1 MVASTVNNE
10 HLYTLE
16 NGKMVLNRKRFSQY
30 TSGQREIKQMDDA
43 IFFDYVNFLLRQQDV
58 NATEGIKDA
67 IETTKKAK
75 DIKTYSEFVKVS
87 KTVMTTLLIG
97 GIAFL
102 GVVIP
107 VYAYVF
113 RKDVVKSTINYQLFP
128 LTFYLVVLFGFYVF
142 LYLNMNTLVKK
153 IMTLL

>member
-10 HLYTLE
+10 PLYTLE
-16 NGKMVLNRKRFSQY
+16 KGKMVLNRKLFSQY
-30 TSGQREIKQMDDA
+30 TIEEREVKQMDDA
-43 IFFDYVNFLLRQQDV
+43 LFFDYANFLLRQQDV
-58 NATEGIKDA
+58 NATEDIKDA

-87 KTVMTTLLIG
+87 QTVMTTLLIG
-97 GIAFL
+97 GIVFL
-102 GVVIP
+102 CIIIP

-128 LTFYLVVLFGFYVF
+128 LTFYLIVLFGFYVF

>member
-1 MVASTVNNE
+1 MVASTVKSE
-10 HLYTLE
+10 PLYTLE

-30 TSGQREIKQMDDA
+30 TIEQREIKQMDDSL
-43 IFFDYVNFLLRQQDV
+43 FFDYVNFLLRQQDV
-58 NATEGIKDA
+58 NVTEDIKDA

-97 GIAFL
+97 AIVFL
-102 GVVIP
+102 CIIIP
-107 VYAYVF
+107 IYAYIF
-113 RKDVVKSTINYQLFP
+113 RKDIVKSTINYQLFP
-128 LTFYLVVLFGFYVF
+128 LTFYLVVLFGFFVF

>member
-1 MVASTVNNE
+1 
-10 HLYTLE
+10 
-16 NGKMVLNRKRFSQY
+16 MVLNRKLFSQY
-30 TSGQREIKQMDDA
+30 TYGQREIQQMDDA
-43 IFFDYVNFLLRQQDV
+43 QFLDYANFILRQQDV
-58 NATEGIKDA
+58 NATEDIKDA

-87 KTVMTTLLIG
+87 NTVMTTLLVGAIV
-97 GIAFL
+97 FL
-102 GVVIP
+102 CVVIP

-113 RKDVVKSTINYQLFP
+113 RKDIVKSTINFQLFP
-128 LTFYLVVLFGFYVF
+128 LTFYLVVLFGFYFF